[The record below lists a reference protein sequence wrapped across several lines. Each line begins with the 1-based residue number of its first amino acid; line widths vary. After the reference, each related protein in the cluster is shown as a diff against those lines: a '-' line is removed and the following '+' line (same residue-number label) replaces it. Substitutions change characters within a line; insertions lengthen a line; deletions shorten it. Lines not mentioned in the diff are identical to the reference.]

1 VDPTEHNRKAWDE
14 IHRRRAEALAGRLGI
29 PDPIRERL
37 HVSGKHVLHL
47 QCGTGES
54 TAELVELGAL
64 VTAVDISADAIE
76 VARER
81 SPDVV
86 FMHADV
92 HELPL
97 ELHRGRFDLVY
108 TGGGV
113 MPWIRDLR
121 PWAAGIASAL
131 KPGGTLLLF
140 DDHPVAACVDHLA
153 HWREDYFAE
162 PEPDPEQERRW
173 RLGQIVTG
181 VAEAGLLIR
190 SLEEFVSLYR
200 WRDHDRRVPGQ
211 FVLIAE
217 KPHE

>member
-1 VDPTEHNRKAWDE
+1 
-14 IHRRRAEALAGRLGI
+14 
-29 PDPIRERL
+29 
-37 HVSGKHVLHL
+37 
-47 QCGTGES
+47 
-54 TAELVELGAL
+54 

-131 KPGGTLLLF
+131 KPGGTLLLY

-162 PEPDPEQERRW
+162 PEPDPEHERRW

-181 VAEAGLLIR
+181 IAEAGLIVR
-190 SLEEFVSLYR
+190 SLEEFVSLHR